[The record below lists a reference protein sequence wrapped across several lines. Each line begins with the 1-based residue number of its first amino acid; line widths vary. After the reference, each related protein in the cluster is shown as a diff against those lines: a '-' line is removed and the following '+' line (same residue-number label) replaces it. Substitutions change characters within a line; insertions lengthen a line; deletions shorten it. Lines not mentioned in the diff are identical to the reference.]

1 VASTELSTGM
11 IDYDDTGGDGPM
23 VVPVRGLTQSGTVW
37 REVVADLR
45 ADHRIVVPTLPLG
58 RTDNRCATMPT
69 SPRGLAPLI
78 AKFLERLDLHG
89 STCTTSPS
97 SPTTG
102 AARRSPRLSDP
113 SGSAAGARRHRGIR
127 RSGEGRPG
135 AGSRGCDGGAGG
147 SRGLGPGDP
156 EDLPRSV
163 AAGSVAVGEG
173 VEGAVGRGLGAEGE
187 AGGGR
192 CSALR
197 RQV

>member
-78 AKFLERLDLHG
+78 AEFLERLDLHDVTLVANDRGGPQVTAVERPERIGGWCSPPPRHPTLGRG
-89 STCTTSPS
+89 STR
-97 SPTTG
+97 G
-102 AARRSPRLSDP
+102 GVAR
-113 SGSAAGARRHRGIR
+113 
-127 RSGEGRPG
+127 
-135 AGSRGCDGGAGG
+135 
-147 SRGLGPGDP
+147 
-156 EDLPRSV
+156 
-163 AAGSVAVGEG
+163 
-173 VEGAVGRGLGAEGE
+173 
-187 AGGGR
+187 
-192 CSALR
+192 LR
-197 RQV
+197 RRCWRVSWSWPR